1 MSDLDTPGLLTLLYG
16 ARAEVGAVKAHAD
29 RLHRLKVA
37 EKIAEAMNDLNAA
50 IEEMEKPNEH
60 SQIPGAN

>member
-16 ARAEVGAVKAHAD
+16 ARAEVRAVKSHAD
-29 RLHRLKVA
+29 RQHRLKVA

-50 IEEMEKPNEH
+50 IEEMERSNDPQVP
-60 SQIPGAN
+60 SAN